1 MKEIFEEIYLIDDK
15 LCTKNLSPAKRVYG
29 EELVQQKGVE
39 YRLWNPNRSK
49 LGAAIMNGLENQPIK
64 KNSKVLYLGAAT
76 GTTVSHIS
84 DIVGEGGTVFCVE
97 FSQAPM
103 KKLLEVCKTRKN
115 MIPLFYNAN
124 YPENYVPFLEKVDVV
139 YQDIAQRNQS
149 EILIK
154 NSEIYLKDEGSA
166 LLAIKS
172 RSINSAKSTK
182 TVVSGEI
189 ASLKS
194 TFRVKEVIKL
204 EPFEGGHVLVVCDK
218 TTKKQR

>member
-1 MKEIFEEIYLIDDK
+1 LIDDK